1 MANRPKITI
10 QKGVQQTAKGWSK
23 EQAKEPD
30 TVSDQLQR
38 KNATYWDP
46 REKKK
51 ISRKRQSKRDRKLI
65 IIASLIMLATCAGLL
80 FWNNWSK
87 DWSKDNTLTTSPDTD
102 IDSPVTPRL
111 PRSQI
116 HQPTRKRTRRNPHPK
131 ALQKLESTPPQSRR

>member
-1 MANRPKITI
+1 MANRPKTTI
-10 QKGVQQTAKGWSK
+10 RKGVQQTAKGWSK

-87 DWSKDNTLTTSPDTD
+87 DNTLTTSPDTD

-116 HQPTRKRTRRNPHPK
+116 HQPTRKRTRRIPHPK